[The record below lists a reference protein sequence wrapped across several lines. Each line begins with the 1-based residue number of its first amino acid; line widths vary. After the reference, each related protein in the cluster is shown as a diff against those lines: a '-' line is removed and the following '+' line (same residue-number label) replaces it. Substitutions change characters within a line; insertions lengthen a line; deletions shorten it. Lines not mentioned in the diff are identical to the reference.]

1 MLNARQRQALAALLA
16 NPSRKAAARASGI
29 SESALFKYEHNN
41 AEFAAALAAGR
52 DAQMTEAVQS
62 LTACTGAAI
71 ETLRRIVDS
80 QQAQDM
86 TRIAAARAL
95 LEFAL
100 RFSENTSGTA
110 VNTVVF
116 MDDVPKTPS
125 PVLLGEDVEINQIS
139 KNNEVNR

>member
-1 MLNARQRQALAALLA
+1 
-16 NPSRKAAARASGI
+16 
-29 SESALFKYEHNN
+29 
-41 AEFAAALAAGR
+41 
-52 DAQMTEAVQS
+52 MTEAVQS